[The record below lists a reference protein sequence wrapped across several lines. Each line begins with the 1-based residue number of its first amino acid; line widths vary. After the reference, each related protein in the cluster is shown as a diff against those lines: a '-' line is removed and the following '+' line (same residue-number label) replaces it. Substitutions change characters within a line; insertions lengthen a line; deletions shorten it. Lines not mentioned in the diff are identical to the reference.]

1 MSRIYSITYA
11 GMRMLTLTSSGFAA
25 RINLIVQESG
35 QDIEGKNR
43 ADVKVCQRQWPTRI
57 VVSVIS
63 LSTVVLNQLIP
74 SQLVRRITEIISFSA
89 ACRVTSNK
97 VESYEKQKSD
107 LSNKNCSGF
116 LSIGDRRRWFT
127 DGKLNETR
135 TKSQT
140 TAKIQYRLN

>member
-1 MSRIYSITYA
+1 
-11 GMRMLTLTSSGFAA
+11 MLTLTSSGFAA

-35 QDIEGKNR
+35 QDNEGKNR
-43 ADVKVCQRQWPTRI
+43 TDVKVCQRQWPTRI

-63 LSTVVLNQLIP
+63 LSTVVLNRLIP

-97 VESYEKQKSD
+97 VESYEKQKSV

-116 LSIGDRRRWFT
+116 LSIGDRRQWFT
-127 DGKLNETR
+127 DEKLNEYTDKV
-135 TKSQT
+135 TDNSKDP
-140 TAKIQYRLN
+140 I